1 MYRPNNMCCEVE
13 KPTNPAFLRR
23 KLKERIKNMSMD
35 EWAKREVEI
44 ACKKEAPNRKSG
56 EFDYGCACY
65 ESALKAYL
73 SLCEDQHSGM
83 SFGFTR
89 SILLRLLYA
98 RPLTAIEDKEDEWNL
113 VFEAE
118 DGKKEYQ
125 CKRMSSLFK
134 DVEPDGTVK
143 FHANNYY
150 CTDEY
155 NGTTYFG
162 GGAHK
167 ILEQYIE
174 PITMPYYPPTKDY
187 EIHTK
192 EYLTD
197 SKNGDFD
204 TKVYMYIICPD
215 GRRIE
220 VNKAYAETENGWQEI
235 SEEELKKRIEM
246 HEKRVNAREALNRLR
261 V

>member
-1 MYRPNNMCCEVE
+1 
-13 KPTNPAFLRR
+13 
-23 KLKERIKNMSMD
+23 MSMD
-35 EWAKREVEI
+35 EWAKREVAI
-44 ACKKEAPNRKSG
+44 ACKREAPDRKDG

-73 SLCEDQHSGM
+73 SLCEDQHSGA

-98 RPLTAIEDKEDEWNL
+98 RPLTAIEGKDEEWNL
-113 VFEAE
+113 VGESCN
-118 DGKKEYQ
+118 GTKEYQ
-125 CKRMSSLFK
+125 SIRMSSLFK
-134 DVEPDGTVK
+134 EVAPDGTIS
-143 FHANNYY
+143 FYANNYH
-150 CTDEY
+150 CVDED
-155 NGTTYFG
+155 NGITYFG

-167 ILEQYIE
+167 VLEQYIE

-197 SKNGDFD
+197 SKHGDFD
-204 TKVYMYIICPD
+204 TKVYLYIICPD
-215 GRRIE
+215 GKRIE

-235 SEEELKKRIEM
+235 NEEELKKRIEM
-246 HEKRVNAREALNRLR
+246 HEKRVNAKP
-261 V
+261 

>member
-1 MYRPNNMCCEVE
+1 
-13 KPTNPAFLRR
+13 
-23 KLKERIKNMSMD
+23 MSMD
-35 EWAKREVEI
+35 EWAKREVAI
-44 ACKKEAPNRKSG
+44 ACKREAPDRKDG

-89 SILLRLLYA
+89 SILLRLLYD
-98 RPLTAIEDKEDEWNL
+98 RPLTAIEDKENEWNL
-113 VFEAE
+113 IITSE
-118 DGKKEYQ
+118 DGKKKYQ
-125 CKRMSSLFK
+125 SRRMSNLFK
-134 DVEPDGTVK
+134 EEAPDGTIS
-143 FHANNYY
+143 FHANNYH
-150 CTDEY
+150 CVDEDTG
-155 NGTTYFG
+155 NTYFG
-162 GGAHK
+162 GGARK
-167 ILEQYIE
+167 VLDQYVE

-197 SKNGDFD
+197 SKHGDFD
-204 TKVYMYIICPD
+204 TKVYLYIICPD
-215 GRRIE
+215 GKRIE

-246 HEKRVNAREALNRLR
+246 HEKRVDAKP
-261 V
+261 